1 MSARIV
7 PTAAGP
13 WNSPE
18 ERADRARYWRER
30 AAHYRGQSTLYSEWA
45 AKSRSGVDQV
55 VYSKRATDANHTAD
69 MCEER
74 AVKLEQP

>member
-30 AAHYRGQSTLYSEWA
+30 AAHYRKQADGLLVPQQHAREPNLSYYKAREA
-45 AKSRSGVDQV
+45 EARK
-55 VYSKRATDANHTAD
+55 TAD